1 MGYLKQG
8 IASEL
13 EYSKHE
19 QYPSNGL
26 GKNGGPHVIYKT
38 PQ

>member
-13 EYSKHE
+13 EFFGHE
-19 QYPSNGL
+19 QYPFDGL
-26 GKNGGPHVIYKT
+26 SKNGGPHVIYRT